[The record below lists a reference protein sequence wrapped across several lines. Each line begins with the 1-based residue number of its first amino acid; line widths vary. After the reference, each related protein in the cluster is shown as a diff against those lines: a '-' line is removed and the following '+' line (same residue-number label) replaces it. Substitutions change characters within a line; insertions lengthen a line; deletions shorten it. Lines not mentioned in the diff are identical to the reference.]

1 MNGSIEDAYTL
12 GNEIGRYAVRALFA
26 VLGPLFF
33 FFFLRAFSF
42 LNGGAADLVL

>member
-33 FFFLRAFSF
+33 FLSAFSF